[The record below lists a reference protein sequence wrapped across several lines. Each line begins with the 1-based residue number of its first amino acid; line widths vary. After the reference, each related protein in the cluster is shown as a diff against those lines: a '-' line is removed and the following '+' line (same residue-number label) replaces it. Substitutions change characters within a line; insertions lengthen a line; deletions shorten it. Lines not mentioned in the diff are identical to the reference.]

1 VSVALPSGAREF
13 QGDRAGIVSRGLAA
27 GIDLGVVVVLVVGF
41 VAARSVWTY
50 FFADDTPLRMRWPSR
65 LGLSSIGGLLLAL
78 YLALGW
84 ARNGRT
90 AGKRL
95 LGLALV
101 RAHGGAKVSASI
113 AILRAVL
120 YVVFPLGFFW
130 CAVSRSQRSVQD
142 LVLGTAVVYDW
153 RGSRDRAASPA

>member
-1 VSVALPSGAREF
+1 
-13 QGDRAGIVSRGLAA
+13 
-27 GIDLGVVVVLVVGF
+27 
-41 VAARSVWTY
+41 VWTY

-78 YLALGW
+78 YLAIGW

-101 RAHGGAKVSASI
+101 RAHGGRVSVPI

-153 RGSRDRAASPA
+153 RGSRDRAGAPG

>member
-13 QGDRAGIVSRGLAA
+13 QGERAGIVSRGLAA
-27 GIDLGVVVVLVVGF
+27 GIDLGVVVVLVLGF

-50 FFADDTPLRMRWPSR
+50 FFSDDTPLRMRWPSR

-78 YLALGW
+78 YLATGW

-90 AGKRL
+90 AGKRV

-101 RAHGGAKVSASI
+101 RARGGRVSASI
-113 AILRAVL
+113 AVVRAVL
-120 YVVFPLGFFW
+120 YVVFPIGFLW
-130 CAVSRSQRSVQD
+130 CSVSRSRRSVQD

-153 RGSRDRAASPA
+153 RGSRDRAAPPT